1 MGRGRRLILLVFH
14 AEGIMRGTRNAPF
27 FYYVV
32 ANGFLKLYI
41 VVLYMSQS
49 FYGMSGGSHAPP

>member
-1 MGRGRRLILLVFH
+1 MFY
-14 AEGIMRGTRNAPF
+14 AEGIMKGTRNIPF

-41 VVLYMSQS
+41 VVIYMSQS
-49 FYGMSGGSHAPP
+49 FYGMSGGSHEAPFVIHFSLCD